1 MGVYMLDLLR
11 EICKPVLILDFT
23 AHGKMESLSEYGLRL
38 FLAGLSY
45 LNVKNTEQ
53 VPHHPPC
60 TQAQCTYGIFGTKIE
75 FNKEIGLQIFQYFV
89 LGLTNFCSDMFT

>member
-1 MGVYMLDLLR
+1 MFDLQR

-38 FLAGLSY
+38 FLEGLSY
-45 LNVKNTEQ
+45 LNVKNAEQ
-53 VPHHPPC
+53 VPHPC
-60 TQAQCTYGIFGTKIE
+60 TASSGYEIFGTKIE

-89 LGLTNFCSDMFT
+89 LGLINFCSDMFT